1 MTIEQIVNNVRG
13 SFEIENLSMSEN
25 DRLRGIA
32 ILQGTLSADKVV
44 AEIIRS
50 NYASNSN
57 IA

>member
-13 SFEIENLSMSEN
+13 SFEIENLSMTET

-32 ILQGTLSADKVV
+32 ILQGTVSADKAV
-44 AEIIRS
+44 AEIIKS
-50 NYASNSN
+50 NFASSSQ

>member
-13 SFEIENLSMSEN
+13 SFEIESLSMSEK

-32 ILQGTLSADKVV
+32 ILQGTLSADKAV